1 MLEDCLA
8 TVELATDR
16 VRRLTEKL
24 TELVQKWDQAPLVQA
39 LQALRRAWSWSPR
52 QGL

>member
-1 MLEDCLA
+1 MCAGGLLG

-39 LQALRRAWSWSPR
+39 LQALRGWSWSPR